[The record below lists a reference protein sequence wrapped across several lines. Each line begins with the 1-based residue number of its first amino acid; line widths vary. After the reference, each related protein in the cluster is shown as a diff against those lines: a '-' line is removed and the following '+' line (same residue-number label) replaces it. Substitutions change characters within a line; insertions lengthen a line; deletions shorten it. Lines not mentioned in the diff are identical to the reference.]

1 LYESGAEYA
10 GMYGAVM
17 CKQFYN
23 SESIAKEGTGTD
35 ISQIREK
42 GEN

>member
-23 SESIAKEGTGTD
+23 SEFIEKERIGAG
-35 ISQIREK
+35 ISQVWKK
-42 GEN
+42 GED